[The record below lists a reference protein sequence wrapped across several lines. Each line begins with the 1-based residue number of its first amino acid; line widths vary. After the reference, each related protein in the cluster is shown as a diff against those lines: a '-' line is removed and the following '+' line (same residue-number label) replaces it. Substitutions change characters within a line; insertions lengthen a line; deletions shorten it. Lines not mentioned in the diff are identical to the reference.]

1 MAQLYRSLLYLY
13 PARYRREFG
22 EEMSLVLSEARRA
35 IKGGFS
41 SRTRFWLKEV
51 AGLLSGA
58 AREHFHGFTGS
69 NDWNSSRRLNM
80 RRFPRSTIILMTVI
94 LIGVGLAIESARNI
108 QLKYASGMNMRP
120 VWDTFP
126 GFFTFGFGLMFVA
139 ALSVWAILFALRR
152 TGMHRLANVESWH
165 DNQ

>member
-1 MAQLYRSLLYLY
+1 
-13 PARYRREFG
+13 
-22 EEMSLVLSEARRA
+22 
-35 IKGGFS
+35 
-41 SRTRFWLKEV
+41 
-51 AGLLSGA
+51 
-58 AREHFHGFTGS
+58 
-69 NDWNSSRRLNM
+69 M

-108 QLKYASGMNMRP
+108 QLKYASGMNITP

-126 GFFTFGFGLMFVA
+126 GFFTFAFGLMFVA

-152 TGMHRLANVESWH
+152 TGMHRLANVHTWQ